1 MKKVS
6 IFAAF
11 FLIAG
16 CASNIDRQKEVA
28 QETMDEFIDRAEKFN
43 EQFITEKQP
52 LKQRRELLQFSYG
65 PNSFENNN
73 FLEYLVNSN
82 ARLPN
87 DLIGKL
93 QASENEYKNSEIND
107 ESNDLLNEVQ
117 NFKKITAVYKKLAKQ
132 KTISVSETQLSML
145 VSQLLKNTGLKLK
158 IDDVEIQGKFKGTSF
173 EIIRDLAVNNNL
185 VMYFS
190 SDYKTLHL
198 KKDFPKD
205 KTFNPV
211 IESIALNPS
220 EVEKDLVFI
229 EEVAFQMEGS
239 DLQIEEALNVDEVVK
254 TSYGRKIVNRLIFVE
269 RTRTNVLQ
277 QKEQG
282 SFYRTNLINRVRNSD
297 FSNTPTV
304 TIFEEN
310 IKNGQ
315 ENVIEKF
322 SVYNDTPAAMLTKLQ
337 AFSVFNECTS
347 KTDDSDNNQQEST
360 PTSDSLTADQQN
372 NSQEL
377 KDTPTQVTEK
387 TKKPMSEQT
396 ANSDFAAIDKSAA
409 KLIAESNELSANS
422 KLGCV
427 ELIADDYGIV
437 ASGSILDIQLI
448 EKFLVDQDQPVKQ
461 AMIETFIL
469 EVNSDWK
476 NELESKF
483 STGDLGVSGDA
494 NKGLYSFASGL
505 LDFASATAD
514 GGVTASTRFGTR
526 NQITALVNMIET
538 NSLGKKI
545 SNPVILVRDGEE
557 GIVDKTRTFRQQR
570 STTTTNASTSVNTNN
585 EIDEYDAPLK
595 LTVTPTINKHNDVI
609 DLDFNF
615 VEETYDSA
623 TPTSASTA
631 NNITTKLKIEPGEVV
646 MMAGLFQQT
655 QNNTTQGL
663 PFISKLGFSRIL
675 SPLVAL
681 FGGGEVRRT
690 DTGTELL
697 VFINPTVITKEN
709 INRTVTRTRY

>member
-377 KDTPTQVTEK
+377 KDTPTQVTEEN
-387 TKKPMSEQT
+387 KKPMSEQT

-422 KLGCV
+422 ELGCV

-494 NKGLYSFASGL
+494 NRGLYSFASGL

-675 SPLVAL
+675 APLVAL
-681 FGGGEVRRT
+681 LGGGEVRRT

>member
-28 QETMDEFIDRAEKFN
+28 QQTMDEFIDRAEKFN
-43 EQFITEKQP
+43 QEFITEKKP
-52 LKQRRELLQFSYG
+52 NKQRRELLQFSFG
-65 PNSFENNN
+65 PKSFENTS
-73 FLEYLVNSN
+73 FLEYLVKSN
-82 ARLPN
+82 ANLPN

-93 QASENEYKNSEIND
+93 RASENEYKNSETNEDSNSLLD
-107 ESNDLLNEVQ
+107 EIQ
-117 NFKKITAVYKKLAKQ
+117 NFKKITNVYKKLVKQ
-132 KTISVSETQLSML
+132 KTISVSDTRLSM
-145 VSQLLKNTGLKLK
+145 VVGQLLKNTGLQLK
-158 IDDVEIQGKFKGTSF
+158 TDDVEIHGRFKGSSF
-173 EIIRDLAVNNNL
+173 EIIRDLAKNNNL
-185 VMYFS
+185 VMFFS
-190 SDYKTLHL
+190 SDYKTLHI
-198 KKDFPKD
+198 KKNFPKD
-205 KTFNPV
+205 KQFNPV
-211 IESIALNPS
+211 VESIALNAF
-220 EVEKDLVFI
+220 EVEKDLNLI
-229 EEVAFQMEGS
+229 EEVAHQMMDS
-239 DLQIEEALNVDEVVK
+239 DVQIEEVLNVDEVVQ
-254 TSYGRKIVNRLIFVE
+254 TDYGRKIIKRLIFVE
-269 RTRTNVLQ
+269 RTRANVIK
-277 QKEQG
+277 QKELG
-282 SFYRTNLINRVRNSD
+282 STYRNTLITRAENSEYVK
-297 FSNTPTV
+297 TPTV
-304 TIFEEN
+304 AIEDKE
-310 IKNGQ
+310 IKNGD
-315 ENVIEKF
+315 EKVIEKF
-322 SVYNDTPAAMLTKLQ
+322 SVYNDTPAAMLKKLN
-337 AFSVFNECTS
+337 AFSVFNKCS
-347 KTDDSDNNQQEST
+347 SN
-360 PTSDSLTADQQN
+360 A
-372 NSQEL
+372 
-377 KDTPTQVTEK
+377 
-387 TKKPMSEQT
+387 EQT
-396 ANSDFAAIDKSAA
+396 DNEITAAASDEIQSPAAENNNDVINNANSPNASAESKQNISNEFQSIDQSAA
-409 KLIAESNELSANS
+409 QLENEENLLEGNS
-422 KLGCV
+422 ELGCV
-427 ELIADDYGIV
+427 KFIADDFGIV
-437 ASGSILDIQLI
+437 ASGSILDIQLA

-483 STGDLGVSGDA
+483 ETGSLGESGDA

-505 LDFASATAD
+505 LDFASATAE
-514 GGVTASTRFGTR
+514 GGISASTRFGTR

-570 STTTTNASTSVNTNN
+570 STTTTNSSTSVNTNN

-615 VEETYDSA
+615 IEETYDTAS
-623 TPTSASTA
+623 PTSASTA

-655 QNNTTQGL
+655 QNNATQGL
-663 PFISKLGFSRIL
+663 PFISKLGLNRIL

-681 FGGGEVRRT
+681 FGGGSVRRT

-709 INRTVTRTRY
+709 IKRTITRTRY

>member
-1 MKKVS
+1 MKKVK

-28 QETMDEFIDRAEKFN
+28 QKTMDEFIDRAEKFN
-43 EQFITEKQP
+43 QEFITEKKP
-52 LKQRRELLQFSYG
+52 NKQRRELLQFSYG
-65 PNSFENNN
+65 PNSFENNS
-73 FLEYLVNSN
+73 FLEYLVKSN
-82 ARLPN
+82 ANLPN

-93 QASENEYKNSEIND
+93 RASENEYKNSDINEDTNTLLDEI
-107 ESNDLLNEVQ
+107 Q
-117 NFKKITAVYKKLAKQ
+117 NFKKITNVYKKLAKQ
-132 KTISVSETQLSML
+132 KTVSVSDTRLGML
-145 VSQLLKNTGLKLK
+145 VNQLLKNTGLQLK
-158 IDDVEIQGKFKGTSF
+158 IDDIDIQGKFKGSSF
-173 EIIRDLAVNNNL
+173 EIIRDLAKNNNL

-198 KKDFPKD
+198 KKNFPKD
-205 KTFNPV
+205 KPFNPV
-211 IESIALNPS
+211 VESIALNAF
-220 EVEKDLVFI
+220 EVEKDLNLI
-229 EEVAFQMEGS
+229 EEVAHQMTDS
-239 DLQIEEALNVDEVVK
+239 DVQIEEVLNVDEVVQ
-254 TSYGRKIVNRLIFVE
+254 TEYGRKIVKRLIFVE
-269 RTRTNVLQ
+269 RTRTNVIK
-277 QKEQG
+277 QKELG
-282 SFYRTNLINRVRNSD
+282 STYRNTLISRAENSEYVK
-297 FSNTPTV
+297 TPTV
-304 TIFEEN
+304 AIEDKE
-310 IKNGQ
+310 IKNGD

-322 SVYNDTPAAMLTKLQ
+322 SVYNDTPAAMLTKLN
-337 AFSVFNECTS
+337 AFTVINECSSNAQQPNSETP
-347 KTDDSDNNQQEST
+347 TETADEMQPAVAQNNDENSDNDNPPSASAEET
-360 PTSDSLTADQQN
+360 QN
-372 NSQEL
+372 NNNEFQS
-377 KDTPTQVTEK
+377 
-387 TKKPMSEQT
+387 
-396 ANSDFAAIDKSAA
+396 IDQSAA
-409 KLIAESNELSANS
+409 QLINEASVLEGKSE
-422 KLGCV
+422 LGCV
-427 ELIADDYGIV
+427 KFIADDFGIV
-437 ASGSILDIQLI
+437 ASGSILDIQLA

-483 STGDLGVSGDA
+483 ETGSLGASGDA
-494 NKGLYSFASGL
+494 NKGLYSFTSGL
-505 LDFASATAD
+505 LDFASATAE
-514 GGVTASTRFGTR
+514 GGISASTRFGTR

-557 GIVDKTRTFRQQR
+557 GVVDKTRTFRQQR

-623 TPTSASTA
+623 SPTSASTA

-655 QNNTTQGL
+655 QNNSTQGL
-663 PFISKLGFSRIL
+663 PFVSKLGFSRIL

-681 FGGGEVRRT
+681 LGGGEVRRT

-709 INRTVTRTRY
+709 IKRTITRTRY

>member
-1 MKKVS
+1 MKKVL
-6 IFAAF
+6 IIAAF

-52 LKQRRELLQFSYG
+52 LKERRELLQFSYG

-337 AFSVFNECTS
+337 TFSVFNECTS

-422 KLGCV
+422 ELGCV